1 VYQIGQRIATQLT
14 KGDRVFLAGDA
25 VHTHSPKMGLG
36 MNMSLQDGFNLGWKV
51 ALAVAGATKP
61 EILKTYDLERH
72 PLAEMLIEFDRN
84 WVTMF
89 LEKQPGEGDAKA
101 RSITT
106 MAKNF
111 DDFANGWK
119 VFYPASNI
127 VWKSPDGAG
136 FAFARYMIPGE
147 RVHPVK
153 LRNQADGVPQW
164 TTRLLES
171 DGRFRVLV
179 LAGDVQDPVQKQR
192 VETLSQAF
200 SRPSASSVP
209 LLDRYAAI
217 PGRFESPIDVFTI
230 HCAPWKEI
238 GFFDFPDSLRPFNT
252 ATGYAYEKIW
262 CDDTCIFDRY
272 CDGTAY
278 DKWGVD
284 RTLGA
289 LVVIRPDQYI
299 GWVGRLEDVEGMTR
313 YFDDVLVAKT
323 IGNGIEASS

>member
-1 VYQIGQRIATQLT
+1 
-14 KGDRVFLAGDA
+14 
-25 VHTHSPKMGLG
+25 MGLG

-51 ALAVAGATKP
+51 ALAVAGTAKL

-72 PLAEMLIEFDRN
+72 PLAEMLIDFDRN

-89 LEKQPGEGDAKA
+89 LKEQTGEGDAKTKSLT
-101 RSITT
+101 R

-111 DDFANGWK
+111 EDFADGWK

-127 VWKSPDGAG
+127 VWKSPDDVG
-136 FAFARYMIPGE
+136 FVFAKHMIPGE

-153 LRNQADGVPQW
+153 LRNQADGAPQW
-164 TTRLLES
+164 TTRLLKS

-179 LAGDVQDPVQKQR
+179 LAGDVHHPIQKQR
-192 VETLSQAF
+192 VETLSQAL
-200 SRPSASSVP
+200 SRQPESSVP

-217 PGRFESPIDVFTI
+217 TGRFVSPIDVFTI
-230 HCAPWKEI
+230 HCAPWKEV
-238 GFFDFPDSLRPFNT
+238 GFFDFPDCLRPFST
-252 ATGYAYEKIW
+252 TTGYAYEKIW

-278 DKWGVD
+278 EKWGVD
-284 RTLGA
+284 RNLGA

-299 GWVGRLEDVEGMTR
+299 GWVGRLEDVQGMTR
-313 YFDDVLVAKT
+313 YFDDVLVTKT
-323 IGNGIEASS
+323 TGNGIEASI